1 MERIDVWRGEPEL
14 DADGNA
20 VQGPLELVAS
30 FDGLVAPV
38 NTPETSSDDSH
49 GVTWDHAI
57 YIRSKTPTGIRD
69 TDLIGVR
76 GRRVP
81 VDGVVCA
88 WEKPDG
94 THVGDVVN
102 VRLKEG

>member
-1 MERIDVWRGEPEL
+1 MERIDVWRGEPGL

-20 VQGPLELVAS
+20 VQGPLELIAS
-30 FDGLVAPV
+30 FSGLVAPV

>member
-1 MERIDVWRGEPEL
+1 MERIDVWRGEPGL
-14 DADGNA
+14 DADGNT
-20 VQGPLELVAS
+20 VQGPLELVMS
-30 FDGLVAPV
+30 FD
-38 NTPETSSDDSH
+38 
-49 GVTWDHAI
+49 
-57 YIRSKTPTGIRD
+57 
-69 TDLIGVR
+69 DLIGVR

-81 VDGVVCA
+81 VDGVVCV

>member
-1 MERIDVWRGEPEL
+1 MERIDVWRGEPGL
-14 DADGNA
+14 DADGNT
-20 VQGPLELVAS
+20 VQGPLELVMS

-76 GRRVP
+76 AGGCPSTAWCACGRNPTARTSATSSTS
-81 VDGVVCA
+81 D
-88 WEKPDG
+88 
-94 THVGDVVN
+94 
-102 VRLKEG
+102 